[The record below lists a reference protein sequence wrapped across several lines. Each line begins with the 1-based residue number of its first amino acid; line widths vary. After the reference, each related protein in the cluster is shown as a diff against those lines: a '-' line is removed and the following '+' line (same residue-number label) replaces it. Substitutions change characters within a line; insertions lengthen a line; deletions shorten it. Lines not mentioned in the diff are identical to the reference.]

1 MLLAIVRMP
10 APPNAE
16 GAAELERRFAERL
29 PQVAQ
34 AHGFA
39 GFELLRPTEGGDHYL
54 SVSRWVSRADFD
66 AWRMSTY
73 NATAHGRP
81 APVEGAAAAAAPA
94 RPAGGGAEVYELVE
108 I

>member
-1 MLLAIVRMP
+1 MLLAIVRVP
-10 APPNAE
+10 APPSAE
-16 GAAELERRFAERL
+16 AAAEMERRFVERL

-39 GFELLRPTEGGDHYL
+39 GFELLRPTEGDGPYL
-54 SVSRWVSRADFD
+54 SISRWMTRADFD

-81 APVEGAAAAAAPA
+81 APAEGAAPAAPPA

-108 I
+108 M